1 MITNKYFLSIPFLLS
16 IVFIPNS
23 YLYFTDYK
31 TIKPLK
37 YLNMKKNFI
46 FLTIA
51 VFAFLF
57 PQNKIE
63 AQQYKLRQVTNM
75 MGMKMESTIYVK
87 GMRKRT
93 EPGSMMGMPAS
104 PITIE
109 QCDLQRTIKI
119 NDKKK
124 LYYIEPFAKDD
135 EEIIDEDV
143 KTVPKTKTPPKPTTT
158 QKGGIIYISYSI
170 TDTGERKKMYGFNAR
185 HVWTSNK
192 MVPSP
197 ESCTMKDSLL
207 IKTDGWYIDLPQFN
221 CPVNY
226 KRYNNPQQT
235 DRQKPECTDKFVTR
249 RRGKGKLGFPLVETT
264 TIIMGDGK
272 KSTSQFETNLETL
285 ELTTAK
291 LDSMLFE
298 IPIGYTET
306 KNEQDLQDKLD
317 INDIM
322 NQYKKNNNNDND
334 DTPAANDPKGDGK
347 IRIGVL
353 VPTGDGQVNAADLQQ
368 YLAGILISGNVEAVA
383 VSSEEEAKSTQCDYS
398 LATTF
403 IRVKSGSKVGGLL
416 KAVKNADPNAASS
429 FTIEAN
435 MLLKSLGD
443 GSVKAQPKIDGKFEG
458 KIDDAAK
465 KAMDDGSRQVLR
477 ALK

>member
-1 MITNKYFLSIPFLLS
+1 MKRLILFFVVLIF
-16 IVFIPNS
+16 VGVNS
-23 YLYFTDYK
+23 
-31 TIKPLK
+31 
-37 YLNMKKNFI
+37 NNN
-46 FLTIA
+46 A
-51 VFAFLF
+51 
-57 PQNKIE
+57 N
-63 AQQYKLRQVTNM
+63 AQQYKLRQSTSL
-75 MGMKMESTIYVK
+75 MGMKTESTIYVK
-87 GMRKRT
+87 AMRKRT
-93 EPGSMMGMPAS
+93 EPGSMMGMPAQ

-119 NDKKK
+119 NEKKK

-143 KTVPKTKTPPKPTTT
+143 KTAPKTKTQPKVTTI

-192 MVPSP
+192 MVPS
-197 ESCTMKDSLL
+197 SNACTMKDSIL

-226 KRYNNPQQT
+226 KRHSNPQENGSL
-235 DRQKPECTDKFVTR
+235 KPDCKDKFVTR
-249 RRGKGKLGFPLVETT
+249 RRGKGKLGFPLIETT

-272 KSTSQFETNLETL
+272 ASTSKFETDLETL

-306 KNEQDLQDKLD
+306 KNEQDLQDKFD
-317 INDIM
+317 VNDMI
-322 NQYKKNNNNDND
+322 NQYKNKSD
-334 DTPAANDPKGDGK
+334 DEDKPAANEPKAEGK

-353 VPTGDGQVNAADLQQ
+353 VPTGDEQVSTAELQQ
-368 YLAGILISGNVEAVA
+368 YLAGILIGEKVEAVA
-383 VSSEEEAKSTQCDYS
+383 VSSEEEARNSYCDYS

-403 IRVKSGSKVGGLL
+403 IRIKSGSKVGGLL
-416 KAVKNADPNAASS
+416 KVVKNADPNAATS

-435 MLLKSLGD
+435 MLLKSLVD
-443 GSVKAQPKIDGKFEG
+443 GSVKAQPKIDGKYDG
-458 KIDDAAK
+458 KIDAAAK
-465 KAMDDGSRQVLR
+465 KAMDNGSKLL
-477 ALK
+477 LKAMK

>member
-1 MITNKYFLSIPFLLS
+1 
-16 IVFIPNS
+16 
-23 YLYFTDYK
+23 
-31 TIKPLK
+31 
-37 YLNMKKNFI
+37 MKKNFI
-46 FLTIA
+46 
-51 VFAFLF
+51 VFAIIAILIFQGKL
-57 PQNKIE
+57 E
-63 AQQYKLRQVTNM
+63 AQQYKFRQVTNM
-75 MGMKMESTIYVK
+75 MGMKMESTTYVK

-135 EEIIDEDV
+135 EEIIDEEV
-143 KTVPKTKTPPKPTTT
+143 KTAPNTKSPSKPAST

-170 TDTGERKKMYGFNAR
+170 TDTGERKKMNGFNAR

-207 IKTDGWYIDLPQFN
+207 IKTDGWYIDIPQFN

-226 KRYNNPQQT
+226 KRYNNPQET
-235 DRQKPECTDKFVTR
+235 DRHKPECKDKFVTR

-272 KSTSQFETNLETL
+272 KSTSQFETNLETI

-298 IPIGYTET
+298 IPIGYAET

-317 INDIM
+317 INDLM
-322 NQYKKNNNNDND
+322 NQYKNNNNKKDDND
-334 DTPAANDPKGDGK
+334 KPAANDPKASGK
-347 IRIGVL
+347 LRIGVL
-353 VPTGDGQVNAADLQQ
+353 VPIGSEEVNTAELQQ
-368 YLAGILISGNVEAVA
+368 YLTGILISGNIEAVT
-383 VSSEEEAKSTQCDYS
+383 VSSEEEAKNTQCDYS

-403 IRVKSGSKVGGLL
+403 VRIKSGTKVGGLL
-416 KAVKNADPNAASS
+416 KAVKNADPNATSS
-429 FTIEAN
+429 FNIEAN
-435 MLLKSLGD
+435 MILKNLSDGSLKS
-443 GSVKAQPKIDGKFEG
+443 QPKIDGKFDG

-465 KAMDDGSRQVLR
+465 KAMDDGSRQVLK
-477 ALK
+477 AIK

>member
-1 MITNKYFLSIPFLLS
+1 
-16 IVFIPNS
+16 
-23 YLYFTDYK
+23 
-31 TIKPLK
+31 
-37 YLNMKKNFI
+37 MKKVFI
-46 FLTIA
+46 FLVA
-51 VFAFLF
+51 VLIVSAL
-57 PQNKIE
+57 PNNTVYAQN
-63 AQQYKLRQVTNM
+63 YKLRQVTKV
-75 MGMKMESTIYVK
+75 MGMNTESTIYVK

-135 EEIIDEDV
+135 EEVIDEDV
-143 KTVPKTKTPPKPTTT
+143 KNVPKTKTPPKPTTI

-207 IKTDGWYIDLPQFN
+207 IKTDGLYIDLPQFN

-235 DRQKPECTDKFVTR
+235 DRQKPECTDKFITR

-322 NQYKKNNNNDND
+322 NQYKKNNNNNDND
-334 DTPAANDPKGDGK
+334 KPAANDPKGSGK
-347 IRIGVL
+347 LRIGVL
-353 VPTGDGQVNAADLQQ
+353 APTGNDDINSSDLQQ
-368 YLAGILISGNVEAVA
+368 YLTGILIGGNVEAVT
-383 VSSEEEAKSTQCDYS
+383 VSSEEEAKSSQCDYS

-403 IRVKSGSKVGGLL
+403 VRIKSGSKVGGLL

-435 MLLKSLGD
+435 MILKNLAD
-443 GSVKAQPKIDGKFEG
+443 GSVKTQPKIDGKFEG

-477 ALK
+477 AIK